1 MLFRSYL
8 AERISLNEAVYHDMD
23 VRVGKGD
30 TLSDQDLQW
39 RRNYEQDLANL
50 GLVREDGRLSYNPE
64 AASQVAGR
72 TEVLQQGSETR
83 DQGGSRRFYDLS
95 GEHKD
100 PEVKTGK
107 NPTKERLPLQQH
119 RLTNR

>member
-1 MLFRSYL
+1 MRADNFGAQNPTNPEAPGIMIKCEYL

-50 GLVREDGRLSYNPE
+50 GWC
-64 AASQVAGR
+64 A
-72 TEVLQQGSETR
+72 
-83 DQGGSRRFYDLS
+83 
-95 GEHKD
+95 
-100 PEVKTGK
+100 KTGA
-107 NPTKERLPLQQH
+107 
-119 RLTNR
+119 